1 MSKEQALVQRLKLG
15 EESAFEELMLEYWDL
30 IFNRAMQ
37 LLGNRQDAEEV
48 TQDTFLKA
56 REGITKFRGDA
67 AISTWIYQ
75 IVTNLSRNRYW
86 YWFRRR
92 RGQSYSI
99 DAQVTNQEDGN
110 TTFAEMLES
119 RDVCPVEA
127 TISQELKED
136 IMAAAQELSNDHRI
150 ILRHIYLADMSYEE
164 IAEEL
169 GITVG
174 TVKSRVAR
182 ARENLRALVRKRRA
196 NMIA

>member
-127 TISQELKED
+127 TISQELKEES
-136 IMAAAQELSNDHRI
+136 MAAAQELPNDHRI
-150 ILRHIYLADMSYEE
+150 ILRHIYNTIIFVDFF
-164 IAEEL
+164 
-169 GITVG
+169 
-174 TVKSRVAR
+174 
-182 ARENLRALVRKRRA
+182 
-196 NMIA
+196 